1 MDVRS
6 NLQSAAARS
15 RETLRKRVNNKVF
28 AKSQRVA
35 DFHKSDCVN
44 ILKSRGT
51 LEEAARFV
59 KAEWESG
66 FDSDKNNSA
75 MYEAPIQLYVSNR
88 IGVAAD
94 ITRILAEMH
103 VMILQINTQNKNDGL
118 TIINLKVSCKNIEHY
133 NTIVSKLRAIESVE
147 SIARAY
153 NS

>member
-1 MDVRS
+1 
-6 NLQSAAARS
+6 
-15 RETLRKRVNNKVF
+15 
-28 AKSQRVA
+28 
-35 DFHKSDCVN
+35 
-44 ILKSRGT
+44 
-51 LEEAARFV
+51 
-59 KAEWESG
+59 
-66 FDSDKNNSA
+66 